1 MLCYYYLR
9 LSFESYISN
18 IITFL
23 TILFRDINEF
33 PRLLTLAME
42 LLLVSCDDNEADVR
56 LVAGESIN
64 KIMKV
69 QTTNYYIYYNTLHLS
84 FSQFFDEILLIFS
97 YFIKINF
104 FSLNMLL

>member
-1 MLCYYYLR
+1 MGCDTPSCLLKILAPKMVR
-9 LSFESYISN
+9 LTGYN
-18 IITFL
+18 IQMELACSLSVFFKTF
-23 TILFRDINEF
+23 FVVSRDINEF

-69 QTTNYYIYYNTLHLS
+69 LHCCYFFCINSLLCML
-84 FSQFFDEILLIFS
+84 FSPV
-97 YFIKINF
+97 
-104 FSLNMLL
+104 